1 MQKTIRSQCRRRR
14 SAMHPSERHK
24 ASEKIAESVIHS
36 CWFQR
41 SGTIACYLSVP
52 GEVETWRIIAR
63 AWRMKKRVFA
73 PVVEK
78 NGLMRFREITAES
91 TLIANVQGIYEPR
104 DGDFIEPRLLDVV
117 LAPLV
122 AFDKNNN
129 RIGMGGGYFDRTF
142 SFLSAPDYV
151 FQTQVNWP
159 RLCLPKCG
167 ENLSKPLGYTAFQR
181 VDRIVMRRV

>member
-142 SFLSAPDYV
+142 SFLSHRTTFFRPKLIGLAFACQNVEKISPNPWDI
-151 FQTQVNWP
+151 
-159 RLCLPKCG
+159 RLFSVLT
-167 ENLSKPLGYTAFQR
+167 ELS
-181 VDRIVMRRV
+181 